1 MHYQI
6 KLIGT
11 DRSPRKPWLTLGMV
25 GKYRFAGAGYAHKFS
40 DIQEAKNILDDVN
53 AKEKKAFMTWHD
65 GEHWGEVNRDYLAK
79 LDSFSKLLKE
89 NGCEALLQ

>member
-11 DRSPRKPWLTLGMV
+11 DRSPRKPWLTLTMSGHD
-25 GKYRFAGAGYAHKFS
+25 FAGAGYAHKFS

-65 GEHWGEVNRDYLAK
+65 ESKDAKEFYGSWGEVNQGYLAT
-79 LDSFSKLLKE
+79 L
-89 NGCEALLQ
+89 N